1 MWREAKVGQGIERGG
16 EEERIDGQRKDIDFH
31 LKEAISASEELW
43 GQASALVCLC
53 VFYCGILHAIRL
65 ETLVHTTRT

>member
-1 MWREAKVGQGIERGG
+1 MERSKGRPG
-16 EEERIDGQRKDIDFH
+16 ELRDEKEGRIDGQRKDIDFH

-43 GQASALVCLC
+43 GQASARVCLC
-53 VFYCGILHAIRL
+53 AFYCGTLHAIRL